1 MEKSHKIA
9 IEKIMREMECPKNFQ
24 CYESGFTKLCK
35 AKKFLA
41 GYADCLEENSDLCR
55 FSVPFGEGLFC
66 RCPLRVYVAEQDLSC
81 DFVK

>member
-1 MEKSHKIA
+1 MEQKHKDA
-9 IEKIMREMECPKNFQ
+9 IEQIMREMECPKDFQ
-24 CYESGFTKLCK
+24 CYRSEFVKLCK
-35 AKKFLA
+35 AKIFLS
-41 GYADCLEENSDLCR
+41 GYADCLEENSELCK